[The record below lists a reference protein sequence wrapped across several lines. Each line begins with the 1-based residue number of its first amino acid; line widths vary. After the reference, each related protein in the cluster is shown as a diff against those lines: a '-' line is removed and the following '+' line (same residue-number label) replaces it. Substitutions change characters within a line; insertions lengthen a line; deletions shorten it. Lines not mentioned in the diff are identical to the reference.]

1 MVGASTKS
9 KLKDYTKEKIMIT
22 YKQHPQLDFQA
33 VLDLY
38 ASVGWTNYTD
48 RPAMLQKALEH
59 SLFVLAAFD
68 GDCLVGLLRAVGDG
82 HSIVFIQDIL
92 VLPTYQRQGIGRQLL
107 EQAITHFSGIYQ
119 LHLLTDNTEKTRSFY
134 EAIGFTA
141 VDSLDCVAYTY
152 LKK

>member
-1 MVGASTKS
+1 
-9 KLKDYTKEKIMIT
+9 
-22 YKQHPQLDFQA
+22 
-33 VLDLY
+33 
-38 ASVGWTNYTD
+38 
-48 RPAMLQKALEH
+48 MLEKALKH

-68 GDCLVGLLRAVGDG
+68 GDRLVGLLRAVGDG

-92 VLPTYQRQGIGRQLL
+92 VLPTYQRQGIGRHLL
-107 EQAITHFSGIYQ
+107 EQAVTHFPGIYQ

-152 LKK
+152 LK

>member
-1 MVGASTKS
+1 
-9 KLKDYTKEKIMIT
+9 MIT
-22 YKQHPQLDFQA
+22 YKQNPQLDFQA

-38 ASVGWTNYTD
+38 ASVGWTGYTS
-48 RPAMLQKALEH
+48 RPEMLEKALKH

-68 GDCLVGLLRAVGDG
+68 GDRLVGLLRAVGDG

-92 VLPTYQRQGIGRQLL
+92 VLPTYQRQGIGRHLL
-107 EQAITHFSGIYQ
+107 EQAVTHFPGIYQ

-134 EAIGFTA
+134 EAIAFTA

-152 LKK
+152 LK

>member
-1 MVGASTKS
+1 
-9 KLKDYTKEKIMIT
+9 MIT
-22 YKQHPQLDFQA
+22 YKQNPQLDFQA

-38 ASVGWTNYTD
+38 ASVGWTGYTS
-48 RPAMLQKALEH
+48 RPEMLEKALEH
-59 SLFVLAAFD
+59 SLLVLATFD
-68 GDCLVGLLRAVGDG
+68 GDRLVGLLRAVGDG

-107 EQAITHFSGIYQ
+107 EQAVTHFPGIYQ

-134 EAIGFTA
+134 EAIGLTA

-152 LKK
+152 LK

>member
-1 MVGASTKS
+1 MPSTKS

-33 VLDLY
+33 VLELY

-68 GDCLVGLLRAVGDG
+68 GNRLVGLLRAVGDG

-92 VLPTYQRQGIGRQLL
+92 VLPTYQRQGIGRHLL
-107 EQAITHFSGIYQ
+107 EQAVTHFPGIYQ

-152 LKK
+152 LK

>member
-1 MVGASTKS
+1 
-9 KLKDYTKEKIMIT
+9 MIT

-38 ASVGWTNYTD
+38 DSVDWTGYTN
-48 RPAMLQKALEH
+48 RPDMLHQALEH

-68 GDCLVGLLRAVGDG
+68 GNRLVGLLRAVGDG

-92 VLPTYQRQGIGRQLL
+92 VLPTYQRQGIGRHLL
-107 EQAITHFSGIYQ
+107 EQAIAHFPEIYQ

-141 VDSLDCVAYTY
+141 VDSLECIAYTY
-152 LKK
+152 LK

>member
-1 MVGASTKS
+1 
-9 KLKDYTKEKIMIT
+9 MIT
-22 YKQHPQLDFQA
+22 YKQDPQLDFQA

-38 ASVGWTNYTD
+38 DSVGWTGYTN
-48 RPAMLQKALEH
+48 RPDMLHQALEH

-68 GDCLVGLLRAVGDG
+68 GNRLVGLLRAVGDG

-92 VLPTYQRQGIGRQLL
+92 VLPTYQRQGIGRHLL
-107 EQAITHFSGIYQ
+107 EQAIAHFPEIYQ

-141 VDSLDCVAYTY
+141 VDSLECIAYTY
-152 LKK
+152 LK

>member
-1 MVGASTKS
+1 
-9 KLKDYTKEKIMIT
+9 MIT

-38 ASVGWTNYTD
+38 DSVGWTGYTN
-48 RPAMLQKALEH
+48 RPDMLHLALEH

-68 GDCLVGLLRAVGDG
+68 GNRLVGLLRAVGDG

-92 VLPTYQRQGIGRQLL
+92 VLPTYQRQGIGRHLL
-107 EQAITHFSGIYQ
+107 EQAVAHFPEIYQ

-141 VDSLDCVAYTY
+141 VDSLECIAYTY
-152 LKK
+152 LK

>member
-1 MVGASTKS
+1 
-9 KLKDYTKEKIMIT
+9 MIT
-22 YKQHPQLDFQA
+22 YKQNPQLDFQA
-33 VLDLY
+33 VLEIY
-38 ASVGWTNYTD
+38 ASVDWTGYTS
-48 RPAMLQKALEH
+48 RPDMLQNAIEN
-59 SLFVLAAFD
+59 SLLVLAAFD

-92 VLPTYQRQGIGRQLL
+92 VLPPYQRQGIGRNLL
-107 EQAITHFSGIYQ
+107 EQAIAHFPGIYQ

-152 LKK
+152 LK

>member
-1 MVGASTKS
+1 
-9 KLKDYTKEKIMIT
+9 MIT

-33 VLDLY
+33 VLNLY
-38 ASVGWTNYTD
+38 DSVGWTNYTD

-68 GDCLVGLLRAVGDG
+68 GARLVGLLRAVGDG
-82 HSIVFIQDIL
+82 YSIVFIQDIL

>member
-1 MVGASTKS
+1 
-9 KLKDYTKEKIMIT
+9 MIT
-22 YKQHPQLDFQA
+22 YKQNLQLDFQA

-48 RPAMLQKALEH
+48 RPTMLQKAFEH
-59 SLFVLAAFD
+59 SMLVLAAVD
-68 GDCLVGLLRAVGDG
+68 GDRLVGLLRAVGDG
-82 HSIVFIQDIL
+82 YSIVFIQDIL
-92 VLPTYQRQGIGRQLL
+92 VLPTYQRQGIGRTLL
-107 EQAITHFSGIYQ
+107 ERAIAHFPGIYQ

-152 LKK
+152 LK